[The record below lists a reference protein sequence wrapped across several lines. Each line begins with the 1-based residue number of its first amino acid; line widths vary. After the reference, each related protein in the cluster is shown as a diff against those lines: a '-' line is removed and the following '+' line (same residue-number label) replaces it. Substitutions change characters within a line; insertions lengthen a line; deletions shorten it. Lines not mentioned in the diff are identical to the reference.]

1 MLSIQ
6 EINLLKSQNEA
17 LKKQNRE
24 LQEELRQLKA
34 DCKNILK
41 QVYEKTQA
49 ETASQRRFTYAETLH
64 AINRILERGNNDR

>member
-1 MLSIQ
+1 MLSIH
-6 EINLLKSQNEA
+6 EINLLQAQNEA

-24 LQEELRQLKA
+24 LQEELRQLKT

-49 ETASQRRFTYAETLH
+49 ETANQRRFTYAEALR
-64 AINRILERGNNDR
+64 AINWILERGNNDR

>member
-1 MLSIQ
+1 MLSMN
-6 EINLLKSQNEA
+6 EINLLEAQNEA

-41 QVYEKTQA
+41 QVYEKIQT
-49 ETASQRRFTYAETLH
+49 ETTSQRRFTYAEALH
-64 AINRILERGNNDR
+64 AINQILKRGNNDR

>member
-6 EINLLKSQNEA
+6 EINLLEAQNKG
-17 LKKQNRE
+17 LLKQNKA
-24 LQEELRQLKA
+24 LQQELRQLKA

-41 QVYEKTQA
+41 QVYEKIQT
-49 ETASQRRFTYAETLH
+49 ETTSQRRFTYAETLY

>member
-24 LQEELRQLKA
+24 LQEELWQLKT

-49 ETASQRRFTYAETLH
+49 ETANQRRFTYAEALQT
-64 AINRILERGNNDR
+64 IDKILERKTND

>member
-1 MLSIQ
+1 MLSIH
-6 EINLLKSQNEA
+6 EINLLQAQNEA

-49 ETASQRRFTYAETLH
+49 ETASQRRFTYAEALQT
-64 AINRILERGNNDR
+64 IDKILERKTNGR

>member
-1 MLSIQ
+1 MLSIH
-6 EINLLKSQNEA
+6 EINLLQAQNEA

-24 LQEELRQLKA
+24 LQEELWQLKT

-41 QVYEKTQA
+41 QVYKKIQA
-49 ETASQRRFTYAETLH
+49 ETTSQRRFTYAETLH